1 MNSPPGEK
9 NAATPGGTPKGG
21 SFDELPHNAAPAPH
35 GKEFNSE
42 RSDSVVDRFTVA
54 ECEAEAAKCGYAL
67 ARQLAP
73 LIFKAAAMYGIK
85 LTGEV
90 KDLLRLAIG
99 SGALTAIK
107 AMAGVCVP
115 KKFSETNVG
124 RMSTILVQLEER
136 HGTGPITSENWPL

>member
-54 ECEAEAAKCGYAL
+54 ECDSRGRKVRLRISASTSA
-67 ARQLAP
+67 
-73 LIFKAAAMYGIK
+73 LIFKAGSQCMASNS
-85 LTGEV
+85 
-90 KDLLRLAIG
+90 LA
-99 SGALTAIK
+99 
-107 AMAGVCVP
+107 
-115 KKFSETNVG
+115 
-124 RMSTILVQLEER
+124 R
-136 HGTGPITSENWPL
+136 